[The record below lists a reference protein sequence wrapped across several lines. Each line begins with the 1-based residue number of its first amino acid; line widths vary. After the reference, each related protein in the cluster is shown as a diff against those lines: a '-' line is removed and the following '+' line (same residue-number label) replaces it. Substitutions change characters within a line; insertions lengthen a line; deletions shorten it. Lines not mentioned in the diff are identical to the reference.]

1 MMVPMMLN
9 KTAANRLGDLS
20 WYTRGD
26 KITAWLSMIL
36 SYGTLIL
43 SIGITFKTGTPWF
56 YAGMVILLVGIICYL
71 VAKQNYATTPENE
84 AVNKGMYRI
93 SRHPLYLFYGI
104 MPLGII
110 VATLSVPLFIV
121 WALCIFFIHFMILR
135 EERFC
140 LKTYPDSYPDYMQK
154 VPRNFLI
161 F

>member
-36 SYGTLIL
+36 S
-43 SIGITFKTGTPWF
+43 
-56 YAGMVILLVGIICYL
+56 YL

-104 MPLGII
+104 MPLGIV
-110 VATLSVPLFIV
+110 VATLSIPLFIV
-121 WALCIFFIHFMILR
+121 WALCMVFTHFMILR

-140 LKTYPDSYPDYMQK
+140 LKTYPDYMQK
-154 VPRNFLI
+154 VPRKCLI